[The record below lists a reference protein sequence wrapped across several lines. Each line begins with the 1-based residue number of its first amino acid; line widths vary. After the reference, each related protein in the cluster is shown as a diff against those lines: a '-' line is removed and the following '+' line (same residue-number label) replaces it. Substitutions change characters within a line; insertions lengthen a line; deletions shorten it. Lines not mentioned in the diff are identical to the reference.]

1 MDTLG
6 YAFTWLS
13 KNFKEGNDMFGQ
25 LQLADFGEK
34 DKKPQ
39 DVASA
44 ESALETSDKGLTG
57 APHYKPL
64 LFCGVRLVRG
74 VNYAFI
80 AEKTQAINPPLRKLV
95 MIEINYFK
103 GKYELVK
110 SMEHELS

>member
-1 MDTLG
+1 MDTLE

-13 KNFKEGNDMFGQ
+13 KNIKEANNMFGQ
-25 LQLADFGEK
+25 MQLANFEAVG
-34 DKKPQ
+34 KKPQ

-64 LFCGVRLVRG
+64 LFCGVRPVRG
-74 VNYAFI
+74 VNYAFV
-80 AEKTQAINPPLRKLV
+80 AKKTQATNPPLHKLV
-95 MIEINYFK
+95 VVEVNYFN

-110 SMEHELS
+110 SMERELF

>member
-13 KNFKEGNDMFGQ
+13 KSFKEGNNMFGQ
-25 LQLADFGEK
+25 MQLADFEAVGK
-34 DKKPQ
+34 MPQ

-44 ESALETSDKGLTG
+44 ASALETSDKGLTG
-57 APHYKPL
+57 APHYKPI

-74 VNYAFI
+74 MNYAFI
-80 AEKTQAINPPLRKLV
+80 AEKTQSTNPPLRKLV
-95 MIEINYFK
+95 ISEVNYFN

-110 SMEHELS
+110 SLERELF